1 MAYINRLSDINS
13 KLDINNEYQLETNTT
28 LANIDDNIET
38 TRILTTNINSTISNN
53 ALNVNIVSSSNKA
66 YLYNGAGTVAI
77 TSTNIGL
84 VNAIDTNDTT
94 THTALTTT
102 NTKLDTINT
111 SIGTTNTTLTSTN
124 TKLDTIN
131 TSIGTTNSTLTSTN
145 TKLDTINTS
154 IGTTNTTLTSTNT
167 KLDTINTSIGT
178 TNTTLTTTNNS
189 LSTINQGVGFNFQGN
204 VYGNV
209 CNNITINANSLSTA
223 FTWTRGTYGR
233 DSILSYFDGSTANTD
248 NISIFTTATN
258 GSNLYLGT
266 AYPINIGNATGRY
279 YCFTLNLLP
288 YNSISIRNNSSSN
301 ITGVIATLTSA

>member
-1 MAYINRLSDINS
+1 MAYINRLSDINN
-13 KLDINNEYQLETNTT
+13 KLDINIENQEETNTKLT
-28 LANIDDNIET
+28 NIDDNIET
-38 TRILTTNINSTISNN
+38 LRTLNTTLNTSVNTTNTNLTNIND
-53 ALNVNIVSSSNKA
+53 NIE
-66 YLYNGAGTVAI
+66 I
-77 TSTNIGL
+77 
-84 VNAIDTNDTT
+84 
-94 THTALTTT
+94 
-102 NTKLDTINT
+102 
-111 SIGTTNTTLTSTN
+111 TNTTLTSTN
-124 TKLDTIN
+124 I
-131 TSIGTTNSTLTSTN
+131 
-145 TKLDTINTS
+145 
-154 IGTTNTTLTSTNT
+154 

-233 DSILSYFDGSTANTD
+233 NSVLAYSDTSTANTD